1 MDRAQKEQVVD
12 ELGQIFESSG
22 VVVVA
27 HYEGMT
33 VAQMQNL
40 RAKMREAGGAVRVAK
55 NKLAKIA
62 LEGKPCA
69 SIADYLTGMTVLSF
83 SEDPVAAAKVCQEY
97 AKGNEKFVILGGAMG
112 DSALDPAGVKAVAAM
127 PSRDELI
134 ASIVSCIGAPAS
146 NIAGAIGAP
155 ASNIAGILSTL
166 EEREAA

>member
-1 MDRAQKEQVVD
+1 MDRAQKEKVVE

-27 HYEGMT
+27 RYEGMT
-33 VAQMQNL
+33 VAEMQAL
-40 RAKMREAGGAVRVAK
+40 RAQMREAGGAVRVAK
-55 NKLAKIA
+55 NRLAKIA
-62 LEGKPCA
+62 LEGKPAA
-69 SIADYLTGMTVLSF
+69 SIADYLTGMTVLAF
-83 SEDPVAAAKVCQEY
+83 SEDPVAAAKVADAY
-97 AKGNEKFVILGGAMG
+97 AKTNDKFVILGGAMG
-112 DSALDPAGVKAVAAM
+112 ENALDPAGVKAVAQM
-127 PSRDELI
+127 PSREELI